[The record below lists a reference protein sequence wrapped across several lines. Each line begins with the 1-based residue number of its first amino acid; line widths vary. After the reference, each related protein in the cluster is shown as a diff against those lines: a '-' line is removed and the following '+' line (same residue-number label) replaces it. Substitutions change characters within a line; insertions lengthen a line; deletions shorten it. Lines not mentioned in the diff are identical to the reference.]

1 MYAVRNGIFL
11 LFVGIDVLDE
21 RTNAID
27 ALTCITP
34 TSNYTS
40 SLRKSLSEEGL
51 VPNSFGPT

>member
-1 MYAVRNGIFL
+1 MVFFI

-51 VPNSFGPT
+51 VPNSFGPTQEG